1 MKNLTKAEEQIMQVL
16 WGFEKAFLRDIVEA
30 MPPPKPHQNTVATLL
45 KILVEKGFVQITGL
59 GRQHQYAAAIS
70 KDAYFKA
77 TMKGLVKGYFGG
89 SVLHALSFMV
99 KEANISVQDL
109 EALLQQ
115 LKKEKK

>member
-1 MKNLTKAEEQIMQVL
+1 MKNLTKAEEQVMHVL
-16 WGFEKAFLRDIVEA
+16 WSLENAFLRDIVEA

-45 KILVEKGFVQITGL
+45 KILVEKGFVQITVL
-59 GRQHQYAAAIS
+59 GRQHRYAPLVS
-70 KDAYFKA
+70 KEAYFKA

-89 SVLHALSFMV
+89 SVLNALSFMV
-99 KEANISVQDL
+99 KEANISAQDM